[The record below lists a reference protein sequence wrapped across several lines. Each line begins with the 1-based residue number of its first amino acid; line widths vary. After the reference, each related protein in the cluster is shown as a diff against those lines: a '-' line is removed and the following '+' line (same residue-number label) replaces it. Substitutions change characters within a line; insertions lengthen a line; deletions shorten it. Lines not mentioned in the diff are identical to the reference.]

1 MNPLESLKSQ
11 LRAKPATTEQV
22 MKKIKVKVP
31 IESKPQKI
39 DIASVKIA
47 DLREDNADFDISELT
62 KRLIE
67 NKLAKV
73 KELVP
78 KDNKPQVLEVEDETF
93 IIKPKPKAK
102 KLKRPLLKI
111 VEELEGEPEVP
122 HIEAVNL
129 DEKESEELIVPV
141 EVEVEKTKKRRTVK
155 PVKGVSVLNPE
166 EWVEINGENVVERL
180 PKKQPNVIYKVSSYY
195 MNNREIFMNFINSL
209 FSPYREQV
217 LDESNP
223 VTCDTIGNIGQDISL
238 LTHQKIVRDYLNL
251 YTPYRGLLLYHGLGS
266 GKSLSSIA
274 IAEGMKSAKNIVILL
289 PASLKA
295 NYLDE
300 LKKGGD
306 PIYKLNQFW
315 EWVSIV
321 SNPEALDT
329 LSSVLNLPVEYI
341 TRKKGAWLVN
351 AKEPESNYESFNPK
365 QKESLNEQLDEMIN
379 SKYKFINY
387 NGIRRDNFRVM
398 SDNFERN
405 IFDNKVV
412 IIDEAHNFVSRI
424 VNKLGKEKSIPMDKT
439 GKREKV
445 SVFLSLIMYEMLLR
459 AENAKI
465 VLLSG
470 TPIINYP
477 NEIGIMFNILRG
489 YIKTWEIPLDI
500 KTTTRINQAEIERI
514 FANEKIHDYIE
525 YSASNKKLM
534 VTRNPFG
541 FESKIKKDSG
551 YHGVTN
557 KDGEKKDPVTGKVV
571 FYERGQA
578 TDEEFEK
585 KIIRLLRD
593 NQIDVVHAGIKIDM
607 YKALPDKIDDF
618 LTMFVDA
625 ANGSI
630 KNSELFK
637 RRIMGLTSYF
647 RSAQEGLL
655 PRYEKLADFKVVK
668 VQMSDYQFVVY
679 EMAREAERKQETKNK
694 QKRGK
699 VDENGIYKEQSS
711 TYRIFSRLYC
721 NFVMPRPPGRPIPE
735 SEFEESEPFVC
746 PEESEVEVESE
757 KEEGVVSVV
766 PPLNE
771 EETKAYAEQIE
782 KSIEF
787 AEKIPLKESRDLNEE
802 ETQDEDGDAV
812 LDKIG
817 DKDYHKRIQEALDCL
832 KKNSSKYLSKT
843 ALEKYSPKYLNILEN
858 IEDPEHM
865 GNHLLYSQF
874 RTFEG
879 IGIFSL
885 VLDYNGFT
893 RFKIKKDSN
902 DEWVLDISP
911 ENRGKPTYA
920 LYTGTESNDEKKM
933 ILKIYNGQ
941 WPESAKITSQLREIA
956 NNNNMGEIIK
966 VFIISAS
973 GSEGIN
979 LFNTRYVH
987 IMEPYWNPARIDQVV
1002 GRARRICSHKSL
1014 PEALQTVEV
1023 FLYLMT
1029 FSPEQIA
1036 SDGAIELKLKDKSKK
1051 KYPIAPGSS
1060 RLSEIPFTSDEALY
1074 EISNIKEEV
1083 SEKLITAIKESSID
1097 CAVYSRVGSKEKL
1110 HCLQFPDANSSTFSY
1125 LPSITKEQPD
1135 TVKAANKKIIE
1146 WRGTELTLRG
1156 KKYIARKISKTTM
1169 NIYDLDSYNQALIDP
1184 KVDPVLIGVIETDE
1198 RGAKTFKKI

>member
-11 LRAKPATTEQV
+11 LRAKPATTEQL

-39 DIASVKIA
+39 DIESVKIE
-47 DLREDNADFDISELT
+47 DLREENADFDISKLT
-62 KRLIE
+62 KKLLE

-73 KELVP
+73 KEVVP
-78 KDNKPQVLEVEDETF
+78 KSNVLEEEKEKEEETF
-93 IIKPKPKAK
+93 VIKPKTKAK
-102 KLKRPLLKI
+102 KLKKPLLKI
-111 VEELEGEPEVP
+111 VEELEDEQEGEKEIQPIEFINLEEKEEVAP
-122 HIEAVNL
+122 IEAQ
-129 DEKESEELIVPV
+129 
-141 EVEVEKTKKRRTVK
+141 VEVEKSKKRRTVK

-209 FSPYREQV
+209 FGPYREQV

-223 VTCDTIGNIGQDISL
+223 VTCDTIGNIGEDISL

-251 YTPYRGLLLYHGLGS
+251 YTPYRGLLLFHGLGS

-274 IAEGMKSAKNIVILL
+274 IAEGMKSSKNVVVLL
-289 PASLKA
+289 PASLKP
-295 NYLDE
+295 NYLEE

-315 EWVSIV
+315 EWISIV
-321 SNPEALDT
+321 TNPEALET
-329 LSSVLNLPVEYI
+329 LSSVLSLPVEYI
-341 TRKKGAWLVN
+341 NRKKGAWLVN
-351 AKEPESNYESFNPK
+351 AKENESNYESLDPNEK
-365 QKESLNEQLDEMIN
+365 KSLNEQLDEMIN
-379 SKYKFINY
+379 SKYQFINY
-387 NGIRRDNFRVM
+387 NGIRRDKFRVM

-424 VNKLGKEKSIPMDKT
+424 VNKLGKERPVPIDKT
-439 GKREKV
+439 GKTEKV
-445 SVFLSLIMYEMLLR
+445 SIFLSLIMYEMLLR
-459 AENAKI
+459 AENVRI

-489 YIKTWEIPLDI
+489 YIKTWEIPLDV
-500 KTTTRINQAEIERI
+500 KTTGRVNQAEIERI

-534 VTRNPFG
+534 ITRNPFG

-557 KDGEKKDPVTGKVV
+557 KEGEKRDPITGKVV

-578 TDEEFEK
+578 TDEEFER

-593 NQIDVVHAGIKIDM
+593 NQIDVIHSGIKIDM

-618 LTMFVDA
+618 LTMFVDS

-630 KNSELFK
+630 KNVNLFK

-655 PRYEKLADFKVVK
+655 PRYEKLADFKVIK
-668 VQMSDYQFVVY
+668 IQMSDYQFNIY
-679 EMAREAERKQETKNK
+679 ELARSIEREQDERNKNK
-694 QKRGK
+694 KGK
-699 VDENGIYKEQSS
+699 IDENGIYKEPTS

-721 NFVMPRPPGRPIPE
+721 NFVMPRPPGRPMPD
-735 SEFEESEPFVC
+735 SRLQKSEPFIC
-746 PEESEVEVESE
+746 PEVGD
-757 KEEGVVSVV
+757 EEE
-766 PPLNE
+766 PPLDEREVMLN
-771 EETKAYAEQIE
+771 KLI
-782 KSIEF
+782 
-787 AEKIPLKESRDLNEE
+787 KIMELFKKKQLKESNDLNEE
-802 ETQDEDGDAV
+802 DDQDKDGDSV
-812 LDKIG
+812 LEEIG
-817 DKDYHKRIQEALDCL
+817 DKDYPQKIKDAFDCL

-843 ALEKYSPKYLNILEN
+843 ALEKYSPKFLNILEN
-858 IEDPEHM
+858 IEDPEHI

-879 IGIFSL
+879 IGIFTL

-920 LYTGTESNDEKKM
+920 LYTGTESKDEKEM
-933 ILKIYNGQ
+933 ILKIYNGK
-941 WPESAKITSQLREIA
+941 WPEKAKITEQLKEIA

-966 VFIISAS
+966 VFVISAS

-1029 FSPEQIA
+1029 FSPKQIA

-1051 KYPIAPGSS
+1051 KYPVSPGSS
-1060 RLSEIPFTSDEALY
+1060 RVAEIPFTTDEALY

-1083 SEKLITAIKESSID
+1083 SEKLLTAIKESSID

-1110 HCLQFPDANSSTFSY
+1110 HCLQFPDAKSSSFSY
-1125 LPSITKEQPD
+1125 VPSITKEQPD
-1135 TVKAANKKIIE
+1135 TAVVANKKVIE

-1156 KKYIARKISKTTM
+1156 KKYIARKISRTTM
-1169 NIYDLDSYNQALIDP
+1169 NIYDLDSYNQALLDP

-1198 RGAKTFKKI
+1198 RGTKTFKKI